1 MDCKINLVLF
11 TVVVKIVN
19 LHTIISF
26 NVLLGLRKKTHLEK
40 IRKIN
45 RFILKQNDEL
55 FARKFIFGDRKVT
68 TNAKILNS
76 IIEYILATERL
87 D

>member
-45 RFILKQNDEL
+45 GFILKQNDKL